1 MIERILD
8 GSLMPHGQCLLWRA
22 DLLFLHLVG
31 DFLTVLAYALIPGA
45 LVYFIYK
52 RADIKFNWVSVLFAG
67 FIAFCGLTHAIG
79 LVNIWHGYYFIEGM
93 VKLATGIISIV
104 TAYMLWRLMPSFLSV
119 PSIAMLKQRNQELE
133 SVKAELERV
142 NKTLEARV
150 KQRTYELEKQANTD
164 SVTGLSN
171 RFSIIEKLQSNFLHF
186 QRYKRTFTVLM
197 IDIDHFK
204 QINDLHGHQV
214 GDQVLEE
221 VAKSIKKTC
230 RQTDFVGRYGGEEFL
245 AILPETCSEP
255 AVKLAERIRANIE
268 ALPLSIESP
277 VTCSIGVSHI
287 EAGLSQKTL
296 VKQADE
302 AMYSAKNSGRNKVM
316 TYKAKI

>member
-8 GSLMPHGQCLLWRA
+8 GSLMPHGQCLLWRG
-22 DLLFLHLVG
+22 DLLFMHLVG

-45 LVYFIYK
+45 LVYFIHK
-52 RADIKFNWVSVLFAG
+52 REDIRFNWVSVLFAG

-79 LVNIWHGYYFIEGM
+79 MVNIWHGYYFIEGV

-104 TAYMLWRLMPSFLSV
+104 TAYMLWRLMPSFLAV
-119 PSIAMLKQRNQELE
+119 PSIALLKQRNQELE
-133 SVKAELERV
+133 SVKAELERA

-150 KQRTYELEKQANTD
+150 KQRTFELEKQANTD

-171 RFSIIEKLQSNFLHF
+171 RFSIIEKLQSNYWHF
-186 QRYKRTFTVLM
+186 QRYKRTFSVLM

-214 GDQVLEE
+214 GDQVLEA

-245 AILPETCSEP
+245 VLLPETCSEP
-255 AVKLAERIRANIE
+255 AAKLAQRIKANIE
-268 ALPLSIESP
+268 ALSLPIEQK

-287 EAGLSQKTL
+287 EPGLSQQTL

-302 AMYSAKNSGRNKVM
+302 AMYRAKNTGRNKVVV
-316 TYKAKI
+316 Y